1 MNVEVNEL
9 MKYLNLV
16 KSIRID
22 HLAYTSILDALEGA
36 LLSVGK
42 TATPE
47 CVHIAGGYRTGKSCV
62 IDDFMSRYPP
72 ERLAEGVRR
81 SIVQATI
88 PYNGTVK
95 ALVEALLRA
104 FGDPHWARGSES
116 NQTARLLDFLEKTRC
131 KMIILDEFQHL
142 CDKGQQKRLDHT
154 TDWLKTL
161 IEKKPWALVVAGLP
175 ESCAIINRNGQL
187 QGRFDHSLVM
197 PLFDWTVA
205 SDRTQFRSIV
215 RSFVAE
221 MHPFELPDLGGEE
234 LAFRTYLATSGRV
247 GLFAKL
253 MDRAVRHAIQG
264 RTTKIQ
270 LTDLADAYTRA
281 IWFASTFPLKGG
293 PFLCDLPQERNDL
306 LVRALGMASD
316 ASAYREGNGQI
327 HLHGVEPK
335 ASVGAKTPRQTSTRS
350 KVAKD
355 KEDLRRTF

>member
-1 MNVEVNEL
+1 MNIEVNEL
-9 MKYLNLV
+9 MKYINLV

-22 HLAYTSILDALEGA
+22 HPAYTSILDALEGA
-36 LLSVGK
+36 FLSVGN
-42 TATPE
+42 TPTPE

-72 ERLAEGVRR
+72 GRLAEGVRR

-104 FGDPHWARGSES
+104 FDDPYWARGSES
-116 NQTARLLDFLEKTRC
+116 NQTARLLDFLEKTHC

-175 ESCAIINRNGQL
+175 ESSAIINRNGQL

-221 MHPFELPDLGGEE
+221 MHPFELPDLGVEE
-234 LAFRTYLATSGRV
+234 LAFRTYLATSGRI

-253 MDRAVRHAIQG
+253 MDRAVRHAIVA
-264 RTTKIQ
+264 RTTKIR
-270 LTDLADAYTRA
+270 LKDLAEAYNQA
-281 IWFASTFPLKGG
+281 IWFASTFPLKDG
-293 PFLCDLPQERNDL
+293 PFLCALPQEPNDL
-306 LVRALGMASD
+306 LVRALGTAGD
-316 ASAYREGNGQI
+316 ASAYREGNGQV
-327 HLHGVEPK
+327 HVHGVEAHAPGSVK
-335 ASVGAKTPRQTSTRS
+335 APRRKGARS
-350 KVAKD
+350 QAAKD